1 MKTLSLTK
9 EQKNQVIG
17 EFLDSIKD
25 WKDCFKLT
33 QFVLMKLSEEA
44 IRMNAGELVLS
55 QGMNHDGERYM
66 TRMSIQYSK
75 DGDSKSLEERSYDL
89 ASKIAQQYPKDSAL
103 SILQKAVIA
112 GYNLHLDDFEEGDD
126 DGEDE

>member
-1 MKTLSLTK
+1 METLSLTK
-9 EQKNQVIG
+9 EQKNQVIV

-89 ASKIAQQYPKDSAL
+89 ASKIAQQYPEDSAL
-103 SILQKAVIA
+103 SILQKGVIA
-112 GYNLHLDDFEEGDD
+112 GYNLHLDDFEEGDND
-126 DGEDE
+126 EED

>member
-1 MKTLSLTK
+1 METLSLTK
-9 EQKNQVIG
+9 EQKNQVIV

-103 SILQKAVIA
+103 SILQKGVIA
-112 GYNLHLDDFEEGDD
+112 GYNLHLDDFEEGDGD
-126 DGEDE
+126 EED

>member
-1 MKTLSLTK
+1 METLTITK
-9 EQKNQVIG
+9 EQKNQVIV
-17 EFLDSIKD
+17 EFIDSIKD

-89 ASKIAQQYPKDSAL
+89 ASKIAQQYPEDSAL
-103 SILQKAVIA
+103 SILQKGVIA
-112 GYNLHLDDFEEGDD
+112 GYNLHLDDFEEGDND
-126 DGEDE
+126 EED

>member
-1 MKTLSLTK
+1 METLSLTK
-9 EQKNQVIG
+9 EQKNQVIV

-89 ASKIAQQYPKDSAL
+89 ASKIAQQYPEDSAL
-103 SILQKAVIA
+103 SILQKGVIA
-112 GYNLHLDDFEEGDD
+112 GYNLHLDDFEEGD
-126 DGEDE
+126 

>member
-1 MKTLSLTK
+1 METLSLTK
-9 EQKNQVIG
+9 EQKNQVIV

-66 TRMSIQYSK
+66 RRMSIQYSK

-89 ASKIAQQYPKDSAL
+89 ASKIAQQYPEDSAL
-103 SILQKAVIA
+103 SILQKGVIA
-112 GYNLHLDDFEEGDD
+112 GYNLHLDDFEEGDND
-126 DGEDE
+126 EED

>member
-1 MKTLSLTK
+1 METLSLTK
-9 EQKNQVIG
+9 EQKNQVIV

-44 IRMNAGELVLS
+44 IRMNAGELVLT

-103 SILQKAVIA
+103 SILQKGVIA
-112 GYNLHLDDFEEGDD
+112 GYNLHLDDFEEGDGD
-126 DGEDE
+126 EED